1 MLDKE
6 LLEKLLDAQLLTE
19 DTALLAENALLLD
32 GDLPNAELLEEL
44 LDAKLL
50 LEKLLDAELL
60 GITNLL
66 DRSELLTEDKEL
78 LAERE

>member
-60 GITNLL
+60 NITEVL